1 MKTFDCGREEDVLD
15 ALTSGRW
22 PERVDRELLSHVAN
36 CSICTDVVDVASAVL
51 EVRANEPVEARIPSS
66 AVMWWRAQM
75 RARQEAAREAAR
87 PITVAQVV
95 ASVAAIVLMIVVFG
109 ALSPWLM
116 DSLGGWLAA
125 AERWRRIRPGSDA
138 GTQTHDRW
146 LDSSGPDDW
155 RLARARAGRHL
166 FRGGGRL
173 RVRGSRGCTDYTGRG
188 SRTTDHTDPTDR

>member
-1 MKTFDCGREEDVLD
+1 MKTFECGREEDVID

-22 PERVDRELLSHVAN
+22 PERVDRELVSHVAN

-95 ASVAAIVLMIVVFG
+95 ASVAAVVLMIVGLV
-109 ALSPWLM
+109 ALSPWLI

-125 AERWRRIRPGSDA
+125 VSGGDGSDGSA
-138 GTQTHDRW
+138 MQAPRLMTGGWIVPALMIGVW
-146 LDSSGPDDW
+146 LVLAPVAIYFAVADD
-155 RLARARAGRHL
+155 
-166 FRGGGRL
+166 
-173 RVRGSRGCTDYTGRG
+173 
-188 SRTTDHTDPTDR
+188 

>member
-1 MKTFDCGREEDVLD
+1 MKTVDCGREEDVLD

-22 PERVDRELLSHVAN
+22 PERVDRELLSHVAH
-36 CSICTDVVDVASAVL
+36 CSICTDVVEVASAVL

-95 ASVAAIVLMIVVFG
+95 ASVAAIVLMIVALG

-116 DSLGGWLAA
+116 ESLGGWLAVA
-125 AERWRRIRPGSDA
+125 SSGDGSDVAVLQAPRLMA
-138 GTQTHDRW
+138 GGWIVPALMIGVW
-146 LDSSGPDDW
+146 LVLAPVAIYFAVADD
-155 RLARARAGRHL
+155 
-166 FRGGGRL
+166 
-173 RVRGSRGCTDYTGRG
+173 
-188 SRTTDHTDPTDR
+188 

>member
-1 MKTFDCGREEDVLD
+1 MKTFECGREEDVLD

-22 PERVDRELLSHVAN
+22 PERVERELVSHVAN

-51 EVRANEPVEARIPSS
+51 DVGANEPVEPRIPSS

-95 ASVAAIVLMIVVFG
+95 ASVAAIVLMIVALV

-116 DSLGGWLAA
+116 DTLGGWLAA
-125 AERWRRIRPGSDA
+125 ASGGDVSDVA
-138 GTQTHDRW
+138 AMQAPRLMTGGWIVPALMIGVW
-146 LDSSGPDDW
+146 LVLAPIAIYFAVADD
-155 RLARARAGRHL
+155 
-166 FRGGGRL
+166 
-173 RVRGSRGCTDYTGRG
+173 
-188 SRTTDHTDPTDR
+188 

>member
-1 MKTFDCGREEDVLD
+1 MKTFDCSREEDVLD

-22 PERVDRELLSHVAN
+22 PERVDRELLSHVAT

-51 EVRANEPVEARIPSS
+51 EVRANEPAEARIPSS

-95 ASVAAIVLMIVVFG
+95 GSVAAIVLMIVALV

-116 DSLGGWLAA
+116 DSLGGWLVAA
-125 AERWRRIRPGSDA
+125 SGSDGSDVA
-138 GTQTHDRW
+138 AMQAPRLMVGGWIVPALMIGVW
-146 LDSSGPDDW
+146 LVLAPVAIYFAVADD
-155 RLARARAGRHL
+155 
-166 FRGGGRL
+166 
-173 RVRGSRGCTDYTGRG
+173 
-188 SRTTDHTDPTDR
+188 